1 MQFRARPEQQLRIQ
15 CAGPDVNCLALLIVA
30 PGENEAL
37 CVSDAAALSL
47 HSPTTNS
54 PPLELYMLAE
64 CTDAG
69 AVPSKVQRRD
79 DRSLPERLWE
89 VTKEYLPLC
98 LITFGGPP
106 AHIALLHDRFVVQRK
121 WLSET
126 LFVELFAIGSAL
138 PGPASTQL
146 AFSVALMRE
155 GIIAALWSFCIWRYV
170 LCTLHQLAHVCLYLS
185 RGSIILPLFYFM
197 LPLLYVIAVCQE
209 A

>member
-1 MQFRARPEQQLRIQ
+1 
-15 CAGPDVNCLALLIVA
+15 LLITSST
-30 PGENEAL
+30 G
-37 CVSDAAALSL
+37 LSL
-47 HSPTTNS
+47 PVV
-54 PPLELYMLAE
+54 AA
-64 CTDAG
+64 DAG
-69 AVPSKVQRRD
+69 AVPSKQVKRQD
-79 DRSLPERLWE
+79 DRPLTQRMWE

-155 GIIAALWSFCIWRYV
+155 GIIPALWSFCIWRYV
-170 LCTLHQLAHVCLYLS
+170 AVVSHLL
-185 RGSIILPLFYFM
+185 LFV
-197 LPLLYVIAVCQE
+197 LQT
-209 A
+209 